1 MDDRDAI
8 AKAFWQTENDWNTVL
23 ILITKSQDHLIPTH
37 MMSWASSWVSAGGNT
52 SSLMEHCNRY
62 FEEAYFAHGGTGNPP
77 KFTQLK
83 REYLENAREPASQT
97 STPSAAQTSTSP
109 QGGATSAGALILLG
123 IVFVLAILFTR

>member
-52 SSLMEHCNRY
+52 SSLMEHCDRY
-62 FEEAYFAHGGTGNPP
+62 FEEAYFAHGGTGYPP

-83 REYLENAREPASQT
+83 REYFENAREPASQT

-109 QGGATSAGALILLG
+109 KSGAISAGLILLG
-123 IVFVLAILFTR
+123 MLFVLAILFAR